1 MNDTVNTELLLVEG
15 MTCEH
20 CVMSVTEELTELDG
34 VSDVAVQLVPGGRSE
49 VTVTSDRPV
58 TAEALSDAVAEAGYE
73 VVRS

>member
-1 MNDTVNTELLLVEG
+1 VNTELLLVEG
-15 MTCEH
+15 MTCDH
-20 CVMSVTEELTELDG
+20 CVMSVTEELTDLDG

-58 TAEALSDAVAEAGYE
+58 AAEALHGAVVEAGYE

>member
-1 MNDTVNTELLLVEG
+1 

-49 VTVTSDRPV
+49 VTVTSDGPV
-58 TAEALSDAVAEAGYE
+58 TTEALRDAVAEAGYE